1 MTAPELETINLA
13 EYGNVPFK
21 AGVINTHE
29 GGEDVYVSRTFMEDS
44 PYVLQTAVIDFATA
58 DTHEIIAAPGV
69 GKKLR
74 IYKIVAVA
82 DFGVSTKLTYLSDAA
97 PLSGSMQVDVI
108 SDDFIGG
115 LYLDCLEND
124 AFNLQSSSSG
134 QVSGYVLYR
143 EMDV

>member
-1 MTAPELETINLA
+1 MTIPYKTLA

-21 AGVINTHE
+21 AAVIDM
-29 GGEDVYVSRTFMEDS
+29 GGDVFASRTFTEDS
-44 PYVLQTAVIDFATA
+44 PYTLTVAVIDFATA
-58 DTHEIIAAPGV
+58 ATHEIVAAPGA

-82 DFGVSTKLTYLSDAA
+82 DFGVSTKLTYLSDAV
-97 PLSGSMQVDVI
+97 PLSGAMQVDVI

-115 LYLDCLEND
+115 LHLDCLEND
-124 AFNLQSSSSG
+124 AFNLASSSPG
-134 QVSGYVLYR
+134 QVSGYMLYR

>member
-1 MTAPELETINLA
+1 MAPPELDTKNFA

-29 GGEDVYVSRTFMEDS
+29 GGEDVFVSRTYIEDS
-44 PYVLQTAVIDFATA
+44 PYTLQNAVIDFATA
-58 DTHEIIAAPGV
+58 ATHEIIAAPGA

-82 DFGVSTKLTYLSDAA
+82 DFGVSTKLTYLSDAE
-97 PLSGSMQVDVI
+97 PLSGAMQVDVI

-115 LYLDCLEND
+115 LYLDCFEND
-124 AFNLQSSSSG
+124 AFNLLSSSPG